1 MACACWTQVAN
12 VAIFFAMPPLWWFLM
27 KASDWQVQFHVNLG
41 MHDLAKESTLLEKSS
56 TRESIRPVRADI
68 SPAPAVRAI
77 CCI

>member
-1 MACACWTQVAN
+1 
-12 VAIFFAMPPLWWFLM
+12 M